1 MRRFLYIVV
10 AFAIGST
17 TVHAGGTEALRAYL
31 RDTQTVRARFAQV
44 VVDKNMKRISE
55 ATGTMQLQRPGRF
68 RWEYTKPYEQLVVG
82 DGARI
87 WIYDKDLNQVTMRK
101 LDRALGSTPAAL
113 LAGSNEIEKAFTLT
127 DISPQE
133 GLEWVEATP
142 KAKDSTFERVRMG
155 FGKEGLEALELRD
168 AFGQTTLMKF
178 GSIERNPKIGPEVF
192 RFTPPKGADVIAE

>member
-1 MRRFLYIVV
+1 MRRHLLLIL
-10 AFAIGST
+10 AAAT
-17 TVHAGGTEALRAYL
+17 WTAAAHAGGTDALRAYL
-31 RDTQTVRARFAQV
+31 RDTQTVKARFAQV

-55 ATGTMQLQRPGRF
+55 ATGTMQLHRPGRF
-68 RWEYTKPYEQLVVG
+68 RWEYSKPYEQLLVG

-113 LAGSNEIEKAFTLT
+113 LAGSNEIEKSFTLS
-127 DISPQE
+127 DIGSQE

-178 GSIERNPKIGPEVF
+178 ASIERNPKIAPEVF

>member
-1 MRRFLYIVV
+1 MRRHLLLIL
-10 AFAIGST
+10 AAAT
-17 TVHAGGTEALRAYL
+17 WTAAAHAGGTDALRAYL
-31 RDTQTVRARFAQV
+31 RDTQTVKARFAQV

-55 ATGTMQLQRPGRF
+55 ATGTMQLHRPGRF
-68 RWEYTKPYEQLVVG
+68 RWEYSKPYEQLLVG

-113 LAGSNEIEKAFTLT
+113 LAGSNEIEKSFTLS
-127 DISPQE
+127 DIGSQE

-142 KAKDSTFERVRMG
+142 KVKDSTFERVRMG

-178 GSIERNPKIGPEVF
+178 ASIERNPKIAPEVF